1 MVGVPKFDILGG
13 PERRGKKR
21 SKVMY
26 FFGCCF
32 LRLEDQDFK
41 DWGITGMLEGEIGY
55 LHHESVHLSASAHT
69 INLGTVTHLGISES
83 RKF

>member
-1 MVGVPKFDILGG
+1 MVGVPKLDI
-13 PERRGKKR
+13 
-21 SKVMY
+21 
-26 FFGCCF
+26 
-32 LRLEDQDFK
+32 LEDQRAGAKKVERVESYLIFSIVDIK
-41 DWGITGMLEGEIGY
+41 NWGITGMLKGEIGY